1 MTFRVG
7 TNCILLE
14 TVLDSNFEPI
24 IHAGERVEIFDP
36 DYIPRCIAR
45 VWHEG
50 RGERVE
56 IFVPDYMPGPS
67 RAREYFGIRN
77 KIDERAVVHRSK
89 LRLAR
94 GRPMRILR

>member
-7 TNCILLE
+7 TNCIVLE
-14 TVLDSNFEPI
+14 TVLDSNYEPI
-24 IHAGERVEIFDP
+24 IHAGERVEIFDT
-36 DYIPRCIAR
+36 
-45 VWHEG
+45 
-50 RGERVE
+50 
-56 IFVPDYMPGPS
+56 DYMTGPS
-67 RAREYFGIRN
+67 RVSEYFGIRN

>member
-7 TNCILLE
+7 TNCIVLE
-14 TVLDSNFEPI
+14 TVLDSNCEPI

-36 DYIPRCIAR
+36 N
-45 VWHEG
+45 
-50 RGERVE
+50 
-56 IFVPDYMPGPS
+56 YMPCPS
-67 RAREYFGIRN
+67 GVNEYFGIRN

>member
-1 MTFRVG
+1 MTFRRG
-7 TNCILLE
+7 SNCVLLE
-14 TVLDSNFEPI
+14 TVLDSNYEPI

-36 DYIPRCIAR
+36 DY
-45 VWHEG
+45 
-50 RGERVE
+50 
-56 IFVPDYMPGPS
+56 MPCPS
-67 RAREYFGIRN
+67 RVNEYCGIRN

>member
-24 IHAGERVEIFDP
+24 IHAGERVEISDP
-36 DYIPRCIAR
+36 N
-45 VWHEG
+45 
-50 RGERVE
+50 
-56 IFVPDYMPGPS
+56 YMTGPS
-67 RAREYFGIRN
+67 EVSEYCGIRN
-77 KIDERAVVHRSK
+77 KIDERAVVHCNK